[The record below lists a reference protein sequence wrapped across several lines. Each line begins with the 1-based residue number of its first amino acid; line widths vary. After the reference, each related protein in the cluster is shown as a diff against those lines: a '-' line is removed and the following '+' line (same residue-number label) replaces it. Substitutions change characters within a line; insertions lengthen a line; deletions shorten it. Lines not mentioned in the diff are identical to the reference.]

1 LNEIAEASCVSIEID
16 ESMLPIHSDLP
27 KLHPN
32 WKEWALFGGEDFE
45 LTGTVS
51 KEEWEV
57 LKQQCAA
64 RQLPI
69 TKIGHVR
76 EKTKSKVILK
86 TDQTSM
92 ILEKK
97 GYNHFK

>member
-1 LNEIAEASCVSIEID
+1 
-16 ESMLPIHSDLP
+16 
-27 KLHPN
+27 
-32 WKEWALFGGEDFE
+32 KEWALFGGEDFE

-57 LKQQCAA
+57 FKQECET

-69 TKIGHVR
+69 TKIGHVT
-76 EKTKSKVILK
+76 EKTESNEILK
-86 TDQTSM
+86 IDKTSV